1 MSGKSIKTLS
11 LSSSIYIYHP
21 ASYFAAAFKNS
32 YGEYEKVASI
42 KGRDVLIKYNTV
54 EYFEPEEQNYYSFK
68 IEENEALKNV
78 IEFDDNNKDLKGQT
92 LYIPAQFI
100 TTKLEIIDGNS
111 KEKNRKKSVKR
122 KSGRRKSGRRKKKTP
137 KRSSP
142 NNLLAILQNLKI

>member
-11 LSSSIYIYHP
+11 LSSGIYIYHP

-42 KGRDVLIKYNTV
+42 KGRDVLITYDTV

-78 IEFDDNNKDLKGQT
+78 IEFDENKDLKGQT

-111 KEKNRKKSVKR
+111 REKNRKKSGKR
-122 KSGRRKSGRRKKKTP
+122 KSGKRKSGRRKKKTP
-137 KRSSP
+137 KRSP
-142 NNLLAILQNLKI
+142 NNLLEMLQNLKI